1 MDTSLS
7 FLPVNPV
14 SPSVADSTGSIPNTA
29 QPAPGG
35 EFSTLLTGQML
46 KAERQLFAAQ
56 ALPGTGLQ
64 VLPLGNKIKLI
75 TSDGPLPDMAS
86 LAAFARTQGIDESA
100 VQALF
105 AGQNDSNLLASAG
118 LGASPSFN
126 VAPPASGT
134 VTPLTVTPRGNSQ
147 SKELAAMMTADQ
159 LGQGNPLWQTT
170 LDVTATAAVDVRA
183 VAATGTLTPMV
194 GSQNIAA
201 WMPLKATAVTNASGV
216 TNPDDVVLEA
226 ADPGIRNMTVGMPP
240 NPAGVSLEAAAPRS
254 LHITGGMPPK
264 ATTLIDASGAANP
277 AGVSLEAAA
286 PKSLNI
292 TGGIPPKATAVID
305 ASGAANPAGV
315 SLEAAAPR
323 GVNMTG
329 WMPLKATALVDA
341 SDATNPGEVNSE
353 TSIKDAMRLTM
364 TSPAQAVTQRL
375 AQMSGS
381 SEQSTWAALLA
392 GNRPSTGT
400 PAAAKAWETLQ
411 LDVPDDLL
419 LGPLNGSQDLPV
431 DNSLASSTNQ
441 SAGHAAA
448 GTPAGHSDAAV
459 NAPPNL
465 SSQAEQRV
473 IQQQQLAD
481 KLGQALAQRL
491 VDQIERGQWKIEMRL
506 RPESL
511 GRIEVELK
519 MHAGGLDA
527 LFSAENAVTRELI
540 SQGSGKL
547 KEALTHTGMTV
558 ADVSVS
564 GDQNRQSGGNS
575 TPGNSSRSTFG
586 SAGRKPGSVEG
597 VAAAVKDEP
606 AATDGL
612 NVWA

>member
-14 SPSVADSTGSIPNTA
+14 SPSVPDSTGGPPNTA
-29 QPAPGG
+29 LPAAGG

-46 KAERQLFAAQ
+46 KAERQLLAAET
-56 ALPGTGLQ
+56 LPGTGLQ
-64 VLPLGNKIKLI
+64 VLPLGNKLKLI

-105 AGQNDSNLLASAG
+105 AGQNDSISLTSPG
-118 LGASPSFN
+118 QVASPSFS
-126 VAPPASGT
+126 VAPTGKA
-134 VTPLTVTPRGNSQ
+134 TPSLHLATPSNSQ
-147 SKELAAMMTADQ
+147 SKELAAMLTADK
-159 LGQGNPLWQTT
+159 LGQGNTLWRTPLP
-170 LDVTATAAVDVRA
+170 VTAAA
-183 VAATGTLTPMV
+183 
-194 GSQNIAA
+194 
-201 WMPLKATAVTNASGV
+201 
-216 TNPDDVVLEA
+216 A
-226 ADPGIRNMTVGMPP
+226 ADVQTMTAIGALSPMLGSRNLG
-240 NPAGVSLEAAAPRS
+240 
-254 LHITGGMPPK
+254 
-264 ATTLIDASGAANP
+264 
-277 AGVSLEAAA
+277 
-286 PKSLNI
+286 
-292 TGGIPPKATAVID
+292 
-305 ASGAANPAGV
+305 
-315 SLEAAAPR
+315 
-323 GVNMTG
+323 G
-329 WMPLKATALVDA
+329 WMPLQATALIDA
-341 SDATNPGEVNSE
+341 SDATNTGEVSSE
-353 TSIKDAMRLTM
+353 AAIKDAMRLTI

-400 PAAAKAWETLQ
+400 PPAVTAWETLQ

-419 LGPLNGSQDLPV
+419 MGPFDGSQDLAV

-441 SAGHAAA
+441 NAGQPAA
-448 GTPAGHSDAAV
+448 GTSAGRSDPAAS
-459 NAPPNL
+459 APPNL
-465 SSQAEQRV
+465 SAQAEQRV
-473 IQQQQLAD
+473 LQQQQLAD

-547 KEALTHTGMTV
+547 KDSLTQTGMTV

-575 TPGNSSRSTFG
+575 TPGNSAKPAFG
-586 SAGRKPGSVEG
+586 SVGRKPSSVES
-597 VAAAVKDEP
+597 VPAAVKDEP
-606 AATDGL
+606 SGTDGL

>member
-14 SPSVADSTGSIPNTA
+14 SPSVADSTGSAPNTVP
-29 QPAPGG
+29 PAAGG

-105 AGQNDSNLLASAG
+105 AGQNGSTLLTSPG

-126 VAPPASGT
+126 VTPPGT
-134 VTPLTVTPRGNSQ
+134 VTALPVASRGNSQ

-159 LGQGNPLWQTT
+159 LGQVNPLWQTP

-183 VAATGTLTPMV
+183 AAATGTLTPLV
-194 GSQNIAA
+194 GSQNIAG
-201 WMPLKATAVTNASGV
+201 WMPLKATALIDASGAP
-216 TNPDDVVLEA
+216 NPAGVILEA
-226 ADPGIRNMTVGMPP
+226 AAPGSRNMTIGMPP
-240 NPAGVSLEAAAPRS
+240 NPAGVSLEAAATRS
-254 LHITGGMPPK
+254 L
-264 ATTLIDASGAANP
+264 
-277 AGVSLEAAA
+277 
-286 PKSLNI
+286 
-292 TGGIPPKATAVID
+292 
-305 ASGAANPAGV
+305 
-315 SLEAAAPR
+315 
-323 GVNMTG
+323 NMTG

-341 SDATNPGEVNSE
+341 SDATSPGEVNSE
-353 TSIKDAMRLTM
+353 TSIKDAMRLTI

-381 SEQSTWAALLA
+381 PEQSTWAALLA
-392 GNRPSTGT
+392 ENRPSTGT

-419 LGPLNGSQDLPV
+419 LGPLNGSQDLLV
-431 DNSLASSTNQ
+431 DNTLTSSTNQ
-441 SAGHAAA
+441 SVGQAAA
-448 GTPAGHSDAAV
+448 GHRDAAV

-527 LFSAENAVTRELI
+527 LFSAENAMTRELI

-547 KEALTHTGMTV
+547 KEALTQTGMTV
-558 ADVSVS
+558 ADVSVN

-575 TPGNSSRSTFG
+575 TPGNSSRSAFG

>member
-14 SPSVADSTGSIPNTA
+14 SPSVPDSTGGPPNTA
-29 QPAPGG
+29 PPAAGG

-46 KAERQLFAAQ
+46 KAERQLLAAET
-56 ALPGTGLQ
+56 LPGTGLQ

-105 AGQNDSNLLASAG
+105 AGQNDSISLTSPGLA
-118 LGASPSFN
+118 ASPSFS
-126 VAPPASGT
+126 VAPTGKA
-134 VTPLTVTPRGNSQ
+134 TPSLHLATPSNSQ
-147 SKELAAMMTADQ
+147 SKELAAMMTADMLASPRLAASASFSVTPPSTATPSMNLATPSNSQ
-159 LGQGNPLWQTT
+159 SKELAAMMTADKLGQGNTLWRTPLP
-170 LDVTATAAVDVRA
+170 VTAAA
-183 VAATGTLTPMV
+183 
-194 GSQNIAA
+194 
-201 WMPLKATAVTNASGV
+201 
-216 TNPDDVVLEA
+216 A
-226 ADPGIRNMTVGMPP
+226 ADVQTMTAIGALSPMLGSRNLG
-240 NPAGVSLEAAAPRS
+240 
-254 LHITGGMPPK
+254 
-264 ATTLIDASGAANP
+264 
-277 AGVSLEAAA
+277 
-286 PKSLNI
+286 
-292 TGGIPPKATAVID
+292 
-305 ASGAANPAGV
+305 
-315 SLEAAAPR
+315 
-323 GVNMTG
+323 G
-329 WMPLKATALVDA
+329 WMPLKATALIDA
-341 SDATNPGEVNSE
+341 SDATNTGEVSSE
-353 TSIKDAMRLTM
+353 AAIKDAMRLTI

-400 PAAAKAWETLQ
+400 PPAVTAWETLQ

-419 LGPLNGSQDLPV
+419 MGPFDGSQDLAV

-441 SAGHAAA
+441 NAGQPAA
-448 GTPAGHSDAAV
+448 GTSAGRSDPAAS
-459 NAPPNL
+459 APPNL

-473 IQQQQLAD
+473 LQQQQLAD

-547 KEALTHTGMTV
+547 KDSLTQTGMTV

-575 TPGNSSRSTFG
+575 TPGNSAKPAFG
-586 SAGRKPGSVEG
+586 SVGRKPSSVES
-597 VAAAVKDEP
+597 VPAAVKDEP
-606 AATDGL
+606 SGTDGL

>member
-14 SPSVADSTGSIPNTA
+14 SPSVPDSTGGPPNTA
-29 QPAPGG
+29 PPAAGG

-46 KAERQLFAAQ
+46 KAERQLFAAET
-56 ALPGTGLQ
+56 LPGTGLQ

-105 AGQNDSNLLASAG
+105 AGQNDSISLTSPGLA
-118 LGASPSFN
+118 ASPSFS
-126 VAPPASGT
+126 VAPPGT
-134 VTPLTVTPRGNSQ
+134 ATPSLHLATPSNSQ
-147 SKELAAMMTADQ
+147 SKELAAMLTADK
-159 LGQGNPLWQTT
+159 LGQGNTLWRTPLP
-170 LDVTATAAVDVRA
+170 VTAAA
-183 VAATGTLTPMV
+183 
-194 GSQNIAA
+194 
-201 WMPLKATAVTNASGV
+201 
-216 TNPDDVVLEA
+216 A
-226 ADPGIRNMTVGMPP
+226 ADVQTMTAIGALSPMLDSRNLG
-240 NPAGVSLEAAAPRS
+240 
-254 LHITGGMPPK
+254 
-264 ATTLIDASGAANP
+264 
-277 AGVSLEAAA
+277 
-286 PKSLNI
+286 
-292 TGGIPPKATAVID
+292 
-305 ASGAANPAGV
+305 
-315 SLEAAAPR
+315 
-323 GVNMTG
+323 G
-329 WMPLKATALVDA
+329 WMPLKATALIDA
-341 SDATNPGEVNSE
+341 SDATNTGEVSSE
-353 TSIKDAMRLTM
+353 AAIKDAMRLTM

-400 PAAAKAWETLQ
+400 PPAVTAWETLQ

-419 LGPLNGSQDLPV
+419 MGPFDGSQDLAV

-441 SAGHAAA
+441 SAGQPAA
-448 GTPAGHSDAAV
+448 GTSAGRSDPAAS
-459 NAPPNL
+459 APPNL
-465 SSQAEQRV
+465 SSQTEQRV

-547 KEALTHTGMTV
+547 KDSLTQTGMTV

-575 TPGNSSRSTFG
+575 TPGNSAKPAFG
-586 SAGRKPGSVEG
+586 SAGRKPSSVES
-597 VAAAVKDEP
+597 VPAAVKDEP
-606 AATDGL
+606 SGTDGL

>member
-1 MDTSLS
+1 M
-7 FLPVNPV
+7 
-14 SPSVADSTGSIPNTA
+14 TG
-29 QPAPGG
+29 G
-35 EFSTLLTGQML
+35 
-46 KAERQLFAAQ
+46 
-56 ALPGTGLQ
+56 
-64 VLPLGNKIKLI
+64 
-75 TSDGPLPDMAS
+75 
-86 LAAFARTQGIDESA
+86 
-100 VQALF
+100 
-105 AGQNDSNLLASAG
+105 
-118 LGASPSFN
+118 
-126 VAPPASGT
+126 
-134 VTPLTVTPRGNSQ
+134 
-147 SKELAAMMTADQ
+147 
-159 LGQGNPLWQTT
+159 
-170 LDVTATAAVDVRA
+170 
-183 VAATGTLTPMV
+183 
-194 GSQNIAA
+194 
-201 WMPLKATAVTNASGV
+201 MPLKATAVIDAGGV
-216 TNPDDVVLEA
+216 
-226 ADPGIRNMTVGMPP
+226 P
-240 NPAGVSLEAAAPRS
+240 NPAGVSLEAAATRS
-254 LHITGGMPPK
+254 L
-264 ATTLIDASGAANP
+264 
-277 AGVSLEAAA
+277 
-286 PKSLNI
+286 
-292 TGGIPPKATAVID
+292 
-305 ASGAANPAGV
+305 
-315 SLEAAAPR
+315 
-323 GVNMTG
+323 NMTG

-341 SDATNPGEVNSE
+341 SDATSPGEVNSE

-381 SEQSTWAALLA
+381 PEQSTWAALLA

-400 PAAAKAWETLQ
+400 PQAAKAWETLQ

-419 LGPLNGSQDLPV
+419 LGPLNGSQDLLV
-431 DNSLASSTNQ
+431 DNTLTSSTNQ
-441 SAGHAAA
+441 SVGQAAA
-448 GTPAGHSDAAV
+448 GHRDAAV

-506 RPESL
+506 QPESL

-527 LFSAENAVTRELI
+527 LFSAENAMTRELI

-547 KEALTHTGMTV
+547 KEALTQTGMTV
-558 ADVSVS
+558 ADVSVN

-575 TPGNSSRSTFG
+575 TPGNSSRSAFG

>member
-14 SPSVADSTGSIPNTA
+14 SPSVPDSTGGPPNTA
-29 QPAPGG
+29 LPAAGG

-46 KAERQLFAAQ
+46 KAERQLLAAET
-56 ALPGTGLQ
+56 LPGTGLQ

-105 AGQNDSNLLASAG
+105 AGQNDSISLTSPGLA
-118 LGASPSFN
+118 ASPSFS
-126 VAPPASGT
+126 VAPTGKA
-134 VTPLTVTPRGNSQ
+134 TPSLHLATPSNSQ
-147 SKELAAMMTADQ
+147 SKELAAMMTADMLASPRLAASASFSVTPPSTATPSMNLVTPPGTATPSMNLATPSNSQ
-159 LGQGNPLWQTT
+159 SKELAAMLTADKLGQGNTLWRTPLP
-170 LDVTATAAVDVRA
+170 VTAAA
-183 VAATGTLTPMV
+183 
-194 GSQNIAA
+194 
-201 WMPLKATAVTNASGV
+201 
-216 TNPDDVVLEA
+216 A
-226 ADPGIRNMTVGMPP
+226 ADVQTMTAIGALSPMLGSRNLG
-240 NPAGVSLEAAAPRS
+240 
-254 LHITGGMPPK
+254 
-264 ATTLIDASGAANP
+264 
-277 AGVSLEAAA
+277 
-286 PKSLNI
+286 
-292 TGGIPPKATAVID
+292 
-305 ASGAANPAGV
+305 
-315 SLEAAAPR
+315 
-323 GVNMTG
+323 G
-329 WMPLKATALVDA
+329 WMPLKATALIDA
-341 SDATNPGEVNSE
+341 SDATNTGEVSSE
-353 TSIKDAMRLTM
+353 AAIKDAMRLTI

-400 PAAAKAWETLQ
+400 PPAVTAWETLQ

-419 LGPLNGSQDLPV
+419 MGPFDGSQDLAV

-441 SAGHAAA
+441 NAGQPAA
-448 GTPAGHSDAAV
+448 GTSAGRSDPAAS
-459 NAPPNL
+459 APPNL
-465 SSQAEQRV
+465 SAQAEQRV
-473 IQQQQLAD
+473 LQQQQLAD

-547 KEALTHTGMTV
+547 KDSLTQTGMTV

-575 TPGNSSRSTFG
+575 TPGNSAKPAFG
-586 SAGRKPGSVEG
+586 SVGRKPSSVES
-597 VAAAVKDEP
+597 VPAAVKDEP
-606 AATDGL
+606 SGTDGL

>member
-14 SPSVADSTGSIPNTA
+14 SPSVADSTGSAPNTVP
-29 QPAPGG
+29 PAAGG

-105 AGQNDSNLLASAG
+105 AGQNGSTLLTSPG

-126 VAPPASGT
+126 VTPPGT
-134 VTPLTVTPRGNSQ
+134 VTALPVASRGNSQ

-159 LGQGNPLWQTT
+159 LGQGNPFWPTP

-183 VAATGTLTPMV
+183 VAATGTLTPLV
-194 GSQNIAA
+194 GSQNIAG
-201 WMPLKATAVTNASGV
+201 WMPLRATAVTNASGV
-216 TNPDDVVLEA
+216 TSPGDVSLEA
-226 ADPGIRNMTVGMPP
+226 AAPGSRNMTVGMPPNPGEMSLEAAATRSLNMTGGMPLKATAVIDAGGVP
-240 NPAGVSLEAAAPRS
+240 NPAGVSLEAAATRS
-254 LHITGGMPPK
+254 L
-264 ATTLIDASGAANP
+264 
-277 AGVSLEAAA
+277 
-286 PKSLNI
+286 
-292 TGGIPPKATAVID
+292 
-305 ASGAANPAGV
+305 
-315 SLEAAAPR
+315 
-323 GVNMTG
+323 NMTG

-341 SDATNPGEVNSE
+341 SDATSPGEVNSE

-381 SEQSTWAALLA
+381 PEQSTWAALLA

-400 PAAAKAWETLQ
+400 PQAAKAWETLQ

-419 LGPLNGSQDLPV
+419 LGPLNGSQDLLV
-431 DNSLASSTNQ
+431 DNTLTSSTNQ
-441 SAGHAAA
+441 SVGQAAA
-448 GTPAGHSDAAV
+448 GHRDAAV

-506 RPESL
+506 QPESL

-527 LFSAENAVTRELI
+527 LFSAENAMTRELI

-547 KEALTHTGMTV
+547 KEALTQTGMTV
-558 ADVSVS
+558 ADVSVN

-575 TPGNSSRSTFG
+575 TPGNSSRSAFG

>member
-14 SPSVADSTGSIPNTA
+14 SPSVPDSTGGPPNTLPPVA
-29 QPAPGG
+29 GG

-46 KAERQLFAAQ
+46 KAERQLFAAET
-56 ALPGTGLQ
+56 LPGTGLQ

-105 AGQNDSNLLASAG
+105 AGQNDSISLTSPGQAASR
-118 LGASPSFN
+118 SF
-126 VAPPASGT
+126 S
-134 VTPLTVTPRGNSQ
+134 VTPPGTATPSMHLATPSNSQ
-147 SKELAAMMTADQ
+147 SKELAAMLTADK
-159 LGQGNPLWQTT
+159 LGQGNTLWRTPLP
-170 LDVTATAAVDVRA
+170 VTAAA
-183 VAATGTLTPMV
+183 
-194 GSQNIAA
+194 
-201 WMPLKATAVTNASGV
+201 
-216 TNPDDVVLEA
+216 A
-226 ADPGIRNMTVGMPP
+226 ADVQTMTAIGALSPMLGSRNLG
-240 NPAGVSLEAAAPRS
+240 
-254 LHITGGMPPK
+254 
-264 ATTLIDASGAANP
+264 
-277 AGVSLEAAA
+277 
-286 PKSLNI
+286 
-292 TGGIPPKATAVID
+292 
-305 ASGAANPAGV
+305 
-315 SLEAAAPR
+315 
-323 GVNMTG
+323 G
-329 WMPLKATALVDA
+329 WMPLQATALIDA
-341 SDATNPGEVNSE
+341 SDATNTGEVSSE
-353 TSIKDAMRLTM
+353 AAIKDAMRLTI

-400 PAAAKAWETLQ
+400 PPAVTAWETLQ

-419 LGPLNGSQDLPV
+419 MGPFDGSQDLAV

-441 SAGHAAA
+441 SAGQPAA
-448 GTPAGHSDAAV
+448 GTSAGRSDPAVS
-459 NAPPNL
+459 APPNL
-465 SSQAEQRV
+465 SSPAEQRV
-473 IQQQQLAD
+473 LQQQQLAD

-547 KEALTHTGMTV
+547 KDSLTQTGMTV

-575 TPGNSSRSTFG
+575 TPGNSAKPAFG
-586 SAGRKPGSVEG
+586 SGGRKPNSVES
-597 VAAAVKDEP
+597 VPAAVKDEP
-606 AATDGL
+606 SGTDGL

>member
-14 SPSVADSTGSIPNTA
+14 SPSVADSTGSAPNTVP
-29 QPAPGG
+29 PAAGG

-105 AGQNDSNLLASAG
+105 AGQNGSTLLTSPG

-126 VAPPASGT
+126 VTPPGT
-134 VTPLTVTPRGNSQ
+134 VTALPVASRGNSQ

-159 LGQGNPLWQTT
+159 LGQVNPLWQTP

-183 VAATGTLTPMV
+183 AAATGTLTPLV
-194 GSQNIAA
+194 GSQNIAG
-201 WMPLKATAVTNASGV
+201 WMPLKATALIDASGAP
-216 TNPDDVVLEA
+216 NPAGVSLEA
-226 ADPGIRNMTVGMPP
+226 AAPGSRNMTIGMPP
-240 NPAGVSLEAAAPRS
+240 NPAGVSLEAAAPGSRNMT
-254 LHITGGMPPK
+254 IGMPP
-264 ATTLIDASGAANP
+264 NP

-286 PKSLNI
+286 TRSL
-292 TGGIPPKATAVID
+292 
-305 ASGAANPAGV
+305 
-315 SLEAAAPR
+315 
-323 GVNMTG
+323 NMTG

-341 SDATNPGEVNSE
+341 SDATSPGEVNSE
-353 TSIKDAMRLTM
+353 TSIKDAMRLTI

-381 SEQSTWAALLA
+381 PEQSTWAALLA
-392 GNRPSTGT
+392 ENRPSTGT

-419 LGPLNGSQDLPV
+419 LGPLNGSQDLLV
-431 DNSLASSTNQ
+431 DNTLTSSTNQ
-441 SAGHAAA
+441 SVGQAAA
-448 GTPAGHSDAAV
+448 GHRDAAV

-527 LFSAENAVTRELI
+527 LFSAENAMTRELI

-547 KEALTHTGMTV
+547 KEALTQTGMTV
-558 ADVSVS
+558 ADVSVN

-575 TPGNSSRSTFG
+575 TPGNSSRSAFG